1 MKANELTCKDLMVG
15 DCVFHRKYGNV
26 IIESIDNDF
35 GDSPSVIVISENIK
49 HKEGYTYGYM
59 LCGLEDIFPIPL
71 TPEILENNGFHEEW
85 DEDIKLM
92 VCDSIIVEI
101 GNNYKLYT
109 DGKMYLHRVLA
120 PLYYVHQLQHALRL
134 CNIEK
139 EIIL

>member
-1 MKANELTCKDLMVG
+1 MKTNELSYKDLMVG
-15 DCVFHRKYGNV
+15 DYVLVKPSKMLIKIVAVHRKKVAYHSYANRLIWV
-26 IIESIDNDF
+26 E
-35 GDSPSVIVISENIK
+35 
-49 HKEGYTYGYM
+49 EG
-59 LCGLEDIFPIPL
+59 LLEPIPL